1 MATESAEN
9 LDDNIEEICTAT
21 AKMEFSKVRVEMPD
35 RVRNANFA
43 EGMIKPDHDD
53 SDNDDDHD
61 DNRGPDHGNPIG
73 QLLFEPVFYILTT
86 ISCFNI
92 LTCHDTL

>member
-1 MATESAEN
+1 
-9 LDDNIEEICTAT
+9 
-21 AKMEFSKVRVEMPD
+21 MPD

-61 DNRGPDHGNPIG
+61 HDHEADHGNPIG
-73 QLLFEPVFYILTT
+73 QFLFEPVFDILTT

-92 LTCHDTL
+92 PTCHDILWK